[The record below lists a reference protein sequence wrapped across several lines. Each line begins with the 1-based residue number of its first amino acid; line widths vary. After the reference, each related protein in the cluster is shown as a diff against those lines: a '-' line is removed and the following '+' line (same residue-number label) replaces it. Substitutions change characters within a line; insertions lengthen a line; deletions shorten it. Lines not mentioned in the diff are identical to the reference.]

1 MHASMFPL
9 DLGRDT
15 SSRDRERSGRALAAA
30 LAALHGF
37 VAFIALEAENG
48 VTAGFC
54 ICFSTRNDNLRNDT
68 LLRYRDSVRRQPAS
82 NSDLERGF
90 GRDVDELLY

>member
-48 VTAGFC
+48 VMAGFC
-54 ICFSTRNDNLRNDT
+54 ICVDAVTLTNAQRLVEAWHRDQIWAAGFSLKPFV
-68 LLRYRDSVRRQPAS
+68 SGEVVVQ
-82 NSDLERGF
+82 RG
-90 GRDVDELLY
+90 L